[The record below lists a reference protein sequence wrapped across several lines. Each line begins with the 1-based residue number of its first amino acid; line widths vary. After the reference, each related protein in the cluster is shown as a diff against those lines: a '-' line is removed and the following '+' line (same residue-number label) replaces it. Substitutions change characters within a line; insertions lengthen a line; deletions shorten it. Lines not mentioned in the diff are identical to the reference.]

1 MRIGVLGGGQ
11 LGRMLALAGYP
22 LGLRFRFLDRVAE
35 APAGQ
40 LAELLQGDYADEAVL
55 GRFAEGLELITYE
68 FENVPVGA
76 AKWLAE
82 RRPVYPPPVA
92 LEVAQDRL
100 AEKTFFQGL
109 GIPTPL
115 FYPVLTQN
123 DLLDGLERT
132 GFPAIL
138 KTRRLGYDGKGQKLL
153 HSSNDLETA
162 WLQLGGQPL
171 ILEAFVPFERELS
184 ILAVRSRS
192 GQVAFYP
199 LVENHHAGGI
209 LRKSLAPAPATP
221 ARLQHEAEHL
231 ALRVMEKLD
240 YVGVLAIELFEVEGT
255 LWANEMAPRVH
266 NSGHWTIEGAET
278 SQFENHLRAVLGL
291 PLGSTAARGHSAML
305 NLIGQRPNTAL
316 VLEIPGAHLHWYGK
330 AVRPGRKVGHITLRT
345 AAPDA
350 LEVGLKQLEA
360 VLAETPAAAPLT
372 D

>member
-1 MRIGVLGGGQ
+1 
-11 LGRMLALAGYP
+11 MLALAGYP
-22 LGLRFRFLDRVAE
+22 LGLHFRFLDSAAE
-35 APAGQ
+35 APASQ
-40 LAELLQGDYADEAVL
+40 LAELVVGEYTDEGVL
-55 GRFAEGLELITYE
+55 GRFAEGLELLTYE
-68 FENVPVGA
+68 FENVPVSA
-76 AKWLAE
+76 ATWLAG
-82 RRPVYPPPVA
+82 RLPVYPPPVA
-92 LEVAQDRL
+92 LEVAQDRV

-123 DLLDGLERT
+123 DLQDGLERT
-132 GFPAIL
+132 GFPALL

-153 HSSNDLETA
+153 RSSADLEAA
-162 WLQLGGQPL
+162 WTELGGQPL

-184 ILAVRSRS
+184 ILSVRSRG

-199 LVENHHAGGI
+199 LVENHHSGGI

-221 ARLQHEAEHL
+221 ARLQHEAEQI
-231 ALRVMEKLD
+231 ALRLMEKLD
-240 YVGVLAIELFEVEGT
+240 YVGVLAIELFEVEGI

-291 PLGSTAARGHSAML
+291 PLGSAAPRGYAAML
-305 NLIGQRPNTAL
+305 NLIGLRPEAAR

-330 AVRPGRKVGHITLRT
+330 EVHPGRKVGHITLR
-345 AAPDA
+345 ANAP
-350 LEVGLKQLEA
+350 EVLGANLQHLEA
-360 VLAETPAAAPLT
+360 LLAETIAPSLT

>member
-1 MRIGVLGGGQ
+1 
-11 LGRMLALAGYP
+11 MLALAGYP
-22 LGLRFRFLDRVAE
+22 LGLRFRFVDPVAE

-40 LAELLQGDYADEAVL
+40 LAELVQGDYADEATL
-55 GRFAEGLELITYE
+55 GRFTEGLELITYE
-68 FENVPVGA
+68 LENVPVSTA
-76 AKWLAE
+76 TRLAQ
-82 RRPVYPPPVA
+82 RLPVYPPPAA

-115 FYPVLTQN
+115 FYAVQTQN

-132 GFPAIL
+132 GFPALL

-153 HSSNDLETA
+153 HSPNDLETA

-199 LVENHHAGGI
+199 LVENHHEGGI
-209 LRKSLAPAPATP
+209 LYKSLAPAPATP
-221 ARLQHEAEHL
+221 ARLQHEAERL

-240 YVGVLAIELFEVEGT
+240 YVGVLAIELFEVGGV

-305 NLIGQRPNTAL
+305 NLIGQRPNTAQ

-330 AVRPGRKVGHITLRT
+330 AVRPGRKVGHITLRA

-350 LEVGLKQLEA
+350 LEALLKRLEA
-360 VLAETPAAAPLT
+360 ALAETSVTAPLT